1 MSTKTRKDSRN
12 LQLAALSAI
21 LGAGMALAGC
31 ASAPA
36 RDAAS
41 PPASEAKADGP
52 MMGYQQPGLG
62 ETSSQP
68 SPASAPSD
76 DAGASAQGPRTSS
89 AKPEPKKEQPA
100 DPSARPGL
108 GTSWGET
115 RSSQITTTPFNR
127 ADPSTPFV
135 TASMFY
141 NDAEG
146 ARAMAGGSP
155 MLPQRRIDVGD
166 GVVSMGLKDGDS
178 GRFLTGFES
187 AGRDYVV
194 GEAGQ
199 RYVIVVQNN
208 SSLRLEVVVSVDGL
222 DVVDGKPAGF
232 GKRGYLI
239 EPQGTLEVDG
249 FRQSESA
256 VAAFRFGSVR
266 NSYAANNKKGD
277 ARNVGVIGLAL
288 FHERGTTP
296 ALWRDEVRR
305 RKDANPFPQEFAQ
318 PPGR

>member
-1 MSTKTRKDSRN
+1 MSRSPRPDPKKLRTFVLS
-12 LQLAALSAI
+12 AALGAS
-21 LGAGMALAGC
+21 LGVAGC
-31 ASAPA
+31 AGGGAHTPALPNFNREPAGDPTQQPYPAPPA
-36 RDAAS
+36 PMDGDDEAAAS
-41 PPASEAKADGP
+41 RGPAKEEPRA
-52 MMGYQQPGLG
+52 
-62 ETSSQP
+62 SSQ
-68 SPASAPSD
+68 AAP
-76 DAGASAQGPRTSS
+76 PR
-89 AKPEPKKEQPA
+89 E
-100 DPSARPGL
+100 PSARPGL

-115 RSSQITTTPFNR
+115 RGSRITTTPFQR
-127 ADPSTPFV
+127 ADASTPFV

-141 NDAEG
+141 NDSEG

-199 RYVIVVQNN
+199 RYVIVIQNN

-222 DVVDGKPAGF
+222 DVIDGKPAGF
-232 GKRGYLI
+232 AKRGYLVDGG
-239 EPQGTLEVDG
+239 GTLEVDG
-249 FRQSESA
+249 FRQSEDA

-266 NSYAANNKKGD
+266 DSYAANNKKGD
-277 ARNVGVIGLAL
+277 ARNVGVIGVAL
-288 FHERGTTP
+288 FHERGSTP

-305 RKDANPFPQEFAQ
+305 RKDADPFPGRFAT
-318 PPGR
+318 PPGG